1 MIVLVYSAAS
11 DDRIATAVTG
21 KTGQFHQL
29 CDTVFSGIDQSERPA
44 FVNWHD
50 VMAQKALA
58 EADSVAKV

>member
-1 MIVLVYSAAS
+1 MIVLVYSAGS
-11 DDRIATAVTG
+11 DDPIVKAVTG

-29 CDTVFSGIDQSERPA
+29 CDTVFQALTKSERPV
-44 FVNWHD
+44 FVNWYE